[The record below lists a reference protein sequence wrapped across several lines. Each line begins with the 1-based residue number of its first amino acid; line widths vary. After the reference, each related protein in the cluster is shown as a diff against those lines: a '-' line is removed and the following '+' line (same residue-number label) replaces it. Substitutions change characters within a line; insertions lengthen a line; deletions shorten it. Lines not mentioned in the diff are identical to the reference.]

1 MIMRA
6 VRGFFFLCIL
16 LTLSQ
21 SIAASAFSYN
31 EDDFKDAMKGAARG
45 DAESQLIVGTMYDL
59 GQGVPQN
66 YAEAL
71 KWYTRSAN
79 QGNAT
84 AQNNLGILYLQAQG
98 TPQNFDLAAKWIQMS
113 ANQGYAPGEMNL
125 GFLYADGNGVPRN
138 PVNAVYWL
146 RKAGEQGDAAGERR
160 LGDLYS
166 KGNIVTWDFIEAY
179 KWYVLA
185 AAQGDAEAV
194 RQRDELAQKMSP
206 QGISEAQQRAA
217 AFVPTKPPSAVETAT
232 GSGTGFFITQDG
244 YMLTANHVIDGA
256 AKIVVKTKYLLL
268 AARIVKVDKTNDV
281 ALLKIVGAYPP
292 AAMTNHVL
300 FQTANP
306 RLAAVSSKF
315 RPFLVSDSAGLRLGD
330 SVSTIGFPNPELQG
344 SAPKYTRGEINSLAG
359 FRDDSH
365 HFQISAQV
373 QPGNSGGPLLDKSG
387 AVVGLVQSTLNDAK
401 LLMTTGVVAQN
412 VNYAL
417 KSEYL
422 LRFLK
427 SVPGVAINQPVNITT
442 ATDNWVS
449 DSQSS
454 VAVVLVY

>member
-1 MIMRA
+1 M
-6 VRGFFFLCIL
+6 
-16 LTLSQ
+16 
-21 SIAASAFSYN
+21 
-31 EDDFKDAMKGAARG
+31 
-45 DAESQLIVGTMYDL
+45 
-59 GQGVPQN
+59 
-66 YAEAL
+66 
-71 KWYTRSAN
+71 KWYTRSAS
-79 QGNAT
+79 QGNPV
-84 AQNNLGILYLQAQG
+84 AQNNLGILYLRAQG
-98 TPQNFDLAAKWIQMS
+98 TPQNFDQAAKWIQMS
-113 ANQGYAPGEMNL
+113 ANQGYAAAEMNL
-125 GFLYADGNGVPRN
+125 GFMFADGNGVPRN
-138 PVNAVYWL
+138 PINALYWL
-146 RKAGEQGDAAGERR
+146 RKAGEQGDAAGERS

-185 AAQGDAEAV
+185 AAQGDPEAV

-217 AFVPTKPPSAVETAT
+217 AFVPNKPPTAVETAT
-232 GSGTGFFITQDG
+232 GSGTGFFVTQDG

-268 AARIVKVDKTNDV
+268 AARVVKVDKTNDV
-281 ALLKIVGAYPP
+281 ALLKIIGAYPP
-292 AAMTNHVL
+292 AASTNRVL
-300 FQTANP
+300 LQTANP

-315 RPFLVSDSAGLRLGD
+315 RPLQVSDSGGLRLGD

-344 SAPKYTRGEINSLAG
+344 SAPKFTRGEINSLAG

-365 HFQISAQV
+365 RFQISAQV
-373 QPGNSGGPLLDKSG
+373 QPGNSGGPLLDKTG

-427 SVPGVAINQPVNITT
+427 SVPGVAINQPVSITP
-442 ATDNWVS
+442 ASDNWVS